1 MKKLAFL
8 FLIYDEINFENI
20 WHKFFINIDK
30 NKYNIYIHQK
40 NNFQLQFFNQYK
52 INQIIPT
59 SYQSHISLVLAF
71 NRLIE
76 EALKDPDNSH
86 FILLSGSCIPTKP
99 FNYIYDFLNPNFSY
113 FNICPQEQCF
123 PRANQTLQFIDKKF
137 IQKSSTWCIL
147 NKKHANVLIKET
159 FYINWFKDCYGADEH
174 AYITSLFYHNLQ
186 NELITT
192 PNIALN
198 ATTFTNWEGMDYPY
212 PSTNGLK
219 NYDFISNE
227 ELMNI
232 LRSYGTL
239 FARKFNKCCYLND
252 IYIDFIK
259 S

>member
-86 FILLSGSCIPTKP
+86 FILLSGSCIPAKP

-137 IQKSSTWCIL
+137 IQKYY
-147 NKKHANVLIKET
+147 NN
-159 FYINWFKDCYGADEH
+159 
-174 AYITSLFYHNLQ
+174 
-186 NELITT
+186 
-192 PNIALN
+192 
-198 ATTFTNWEGMDYPY
+198 
-212 PSTNGLK
+212 K
-219 NYDFISNE
+219 NY
-227 ELMNI
+227 
-232 LRSYGTL
+232 
-239 FARKFNKCCYLND
+239 K
-252 IYIDFIK
+252 
-259 S
+259 

>member
-52 INQIIPT
+52 INQTIPT
-59 SYQSHISLVLAF
+59 SYQSHITIVLAF

-86 FILLSGSCIPTKP
+86 FILLSGSCIPAKP

>member
-86 FILLSGSCIPTKP
+86 FILLSGSCIPAKP